1 MRSCS
6 SLSLTKTLKNVRR
19 HKLAQYRH
27 PNWRNLQYFSVSMS
41 STTNRQVRASKYF
54 RCLLF
59 YFLRFVVLSKCPPN
73 CLFLFSFVHPNKK
86 KCCCR
91 RPWSS
96 DGGGVIFPSSPT
108 AFLCSRYRDIFVPA
122 AGRESRRSGRASR
135 PTTSIIVVVIVGP
148 LVTMYRRG
156 SLQYRFVPTTLVE
169 RGRGAGVGNNR
180 QRWLDGSSS
189 RPVGAEPER

>member
-6 SLSLTKTLKNVRR
+6 SSSLTKTLKNVRR

-27 PNWRNLQYFSVSMS
+27 PNWRNLLTIFQCLYVVDEPAGKGKQIFSLFIVLLLEICCFVRSV
-41 STTNRQVRASKYF
+41 RQTVCF
-54 RCLLF
+54 F
-59 YFLRFVVLSKCPPN
+59 FL
-73 CLFLFSFVHPNKK
+73 SFTPLKK

-108 AFLCSRYRDIFVPA
+108 AFLCLRYRDIFVPA
-122 AGRESRRSGRASR
+122 AGRESRRSGRTSR

-156 SLQYRFVPTTLVE
+156 SLQYRFVPTTRRWSRWE
-169 RGRGAGVGNNR
+169 EEQGVGNNR
-180 QRWLDGSSS
+180 QR
-189 RPVGAEPER
+189 